1 VRLLVLHSTAVAA
14 VVTMSKQTMVRMGV
28 NSLARMSP
36 STGAIVAEVAQ
47 QVEEQSRHAQKPRKA
62 FSLHIGAD
70 LRLPTPNIL
79 QHSRFEAAKPAVSA
93 TAAAEDPF
101 EGLPFKKL
109 ADRLGAAMSPV
120 VQAVRLFLH
129 PTCQDNLTCFFA
141 LGPSSMVRET
151 CSVGHF

>member
-1 VRLLVLHSTAVAA
+1 MPHLNRRAYVSSWVYKSQIPTTAVLCYFYHL
-14 VVTMSKQTMVRMGV
+14 SF
-28 NSLARMSP
+28 LCC
-36 STGAIVAEVAQ
+36 
-47 QVEEQSRHAQKPRKA
+47 
-62 FSLHIGAD
+62 
-70 LRLPTPNIL
+70 
-79 QHSRFEAAKPAVSA
+79 RFEAAKPAVSA